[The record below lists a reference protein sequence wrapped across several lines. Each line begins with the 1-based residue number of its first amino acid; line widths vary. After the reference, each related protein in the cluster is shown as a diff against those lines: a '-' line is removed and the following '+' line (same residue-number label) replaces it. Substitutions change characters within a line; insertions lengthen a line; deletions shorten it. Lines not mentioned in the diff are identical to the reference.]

1 LPPAV
6 IALNL
11 SEENKRIH
19 ERVNAL
25 THLGTL
31 EEVFWRNQSKA
42 PVIAKFQDR
51 VQQVHRFF
59 TKCHTV
65 LRITW
70 KVLFPLNAVPP
81 TLLALMYEFGN
92 VRKIRRL
99 VRSQLVAG
107 AQSAFA
113 LLLSKHPAID
123 LMTVANA
130 DGDVGHLFD
139 KVLIPSTIVS
149 DRMEHS
155 SKVGEKVLEG
165 GS

>member
-1 LPPAV
+1 V
-6 IALNL
+6 NL
-11 SEENKRIH
+11 SEDKKRIH

-25 THLGTL
+25 THLASL

-42 PVIAKFQDR
+42 SVIAKFQDR

-65 LRITW
+65 LRLTW
-70 KVLFPLNAVPP
+70 KIMFPLNAVPP
-81 TLLALMYEFGN
+81 TLLALMSEFGN
-92 VRKIRRL
+92 IRKIRRL

-113 LLLSKHPAID
+113 LLLSKHPVID
-123 LMTVANA
+123 LMAVANA
-130 DGDVGHLFD
+130 DGDVGHLFERAH
-139 KVLIPSTIVS
+139 IPSTIVT
-149 DRMEHS
+149 DRLEQS

-165 GS
+165 ES